1 MSTAKQRPTIFG
13 TGLLALDLVISADPE
28 IPVRAWAGGTCG
40 NVLSILAVL
49 GWDAYPVARMNGD
62 SASQRV
68 RADLK
73 KWGVQLKFASC
84 HPTTNTPIIVQRILR
99 KKDGSPTHRFSW
111 ACPHCG
117 SWLPS
122 FKPVTTHAIEPVL
135 VHIDTAK
142 AFFMDRLSRS
152 ALLLAKRAADAGAV
166 VMFEPSAKSD
176 EKMLREAL
184 QIAHIVKYSDER
196 FAQIPHVMESGSST
210 LIEVQ
215 TSGASGLRYRH
226 RLHHVVS
233 GWKQL
238 DAALPDRVTDT
249 CGSGDWCTA
258 GLISKLAANGRKGLR
273 DSGVE
278 GLITALRFGQKLA
291 AWNLGFEGA
300 RGGMYAIERDQLE
313 KYLKSLA
320 SGRSEPMQS
329 VVSRARR
336 VRAAIACPACP
347 PGAKSSGLSKQSHTH
362 SVES

>member
-40 NVLSILAVL
+40 NVLSILAVM
-49 GWDAYPVARMNGD
+49 GWDAYPIARMNGD
-62 SASQRV
+62 SASHRV

-84 HPTTNTPIIVQRILR
+84 HPTTNTPIIVQRLLR

-122 FKPVTTHAIEPVL
+122 FKPVTTQAIEPVL
-135 VHIDTAK
+135 VHLDTAK

-166 VMFEPSAKSD
+166 VIFEPSAKSD

-196 FAQIPHVMESGSST
+196 FAQIPQVMESGSST

-215 TSGASGLRYRH
+215 TSGASGLRFRH
-226 RLHHVVS
+226 RLHHAVS

-273 DSGVE
+273 DSGVD
-278 GLITALRFGQKLA
+278 GLTTALRFGQKLA

-329 VVSRARR
+329 VSNRARG
-336 VRAAIACPACP
+336 VRAPVACPACS
-347 PGAKSSGLSKQSHTH
+347 PGAKSSGVSKHSHA
-362 SVES
+362 SQYGR